1 MDKFALLYGKTFGG
15 GKYVC
20 SDSKGYLKRPSYV
33 RRNIQKKLKPYNKE
47 FRFHTLRHFYA
58 TKALEAGTNVKA
70 VSRRLGHASV
80 QVTLD
85 RYVTFTPEM
94 DDEAVDIFDSVIND
108 FFSEKKSKIH
118 SAVIA
123 DYAIIPQ
130 L

>member
-1 MDKFALLYGKTFGG
+1 M
-15 GKYVC
+15 
-20 SDSKGYLKRPSYV
+20 
-33 RRNIQKKLKPYNKE
+33 
-47 FRFHTLRHFYA
+47 RHFYA

-108 FFSEKKSKIH
+108 FFSEKKIKNTFRSN
-118 SAVIA
+118 S
-123 DYAIIPQ
+123 
-130 L
+130 